1 MKSKHFFPLVFL
13 ILTTIL
19 IGPSTY
25 AAGWTVFVNKNG
37 IYKSFDENK
46 DIVSTFK
53 LTEKT
58 PKGSF
63 AYYRS
68 CLGYL
73 DGELLFYMTKDYS
86 TIALNAFNNKVVF
99 VMLSDDTKTILTQE
113 DVDTYLSNYKYS
125 DSEFVRNLNTA
136 VSEKNIR
143 KDFVEKSL
151 GVKAINNT
159 ITDEE
164 HGYVYT
170 FTGGI
175 LSSYKSSDGLSDD
188 AKKVKTDFPNIFND
202 IRFKAT
208 GLYGAST
215 TRVLDYIN
223 GQCKYFMRIDIDFIS
238 KAKDPSINYNYA
250 LLYCILYEGMTLNE
264 FNILVPNAELSSSV
278 DNYII
283 MTCGSYIFTFKNK
296 VLVKK

>member
-1 MKSKHFFPLVFL
+1 MKAKSLFL
-13 ILTTIL
+13 IVLILFNIFFVVSTTCA
-19 IGPSTY
+19 TENK
-25 AAGWTVFVNKNG
+25 VFVYKNG
-37 IYKSFDENK
+37 VYKPFNENA
-46 DIVSTFK
+46 DIVSSFK

-86 TIALNAFNNKVVF
+86 AIALNAFNNKVVF
-99 VMLSDDTKTILTQE
+99 VMLSDDTKTVLTQE
-113 DVDTYLSNYKYS
+113 DVDIYLSNYKYS

-136 VSEKNIR
+136 VSEKSIR
-143 KDFVEKSL
+143 KDFVEKSI
-151 GVKAINNT
+151 GVNAINNT

-175 LSSYKSSDGLSDD
+175 LSGYKSSDGLSDD
-188 AKKVKTDFPNIFND
+188 AKKVKTDFPDIFND

-208 GLYGAST
+208 RLYGTST